1 MKKQKEKTWAIMKV
15 VLAVALFVVFRL
27 IGEPFGLIIIIGI
40 GMIALIGRG
49 IFFGKW

>member
-1 MKKQKEKTWAIMKV
+1 MKKQEEKMWAIVKV